1 MLSTAIAAWRNLVKR
16 LTVDWLILA
25 AGAVTVLLA
34 MVLLAAGPI
43 YADAVTQ
50 SSLRRALAEAPHSES
65 TVVIDVRTPP
75 DHFATVDDIATAAL
89 DNALAGVGATVVRVS
104 DAEALE
110 LDRETEDDVVQLAQV
125 RSMEAIEEHA
135 SLIEGS
141 WPRSGLETAVSSVT
155 ADQLGLSPGDAVSL
169 IDRRD
174 RSRQVELEL
183 VGVFQPED
191 GTDPYWLQE
200 GLVLDGITETPGFHT
215 FGPFV
220 VAPDALAAT
229 TTRVIAE
236 WRAFVDF
243 DSLEVSDASR
253 LRARVAGLSRTLND
267 ALATVDDAGS
277 RFSEFGVETELDG
290 LLAGTARSLTVTR
303 SSVLA
308 LLIQLA
314 ILAGYALALTAGL
327 LVETRSTETYLLQAR
342 GVSPPQMVGVAALEG
357 VLLTVPIALV
367 APSVAAWTLERI
379 AAVGPLSTIV
389 LEVAP
394 TVTGESR
401 VIALIAAAFAV
412 IGLTWP
418 AWRSARSASGTTRRS
433 GRQRSRSG
441 AQRAGIDIA
450 LLSLAVLAFWQLQS
464 LGPEVSATVQGR
476 FGIDPVLIAAPT
488 LGLLAGAVLAL
499 RIVPLLARLGERIAG
514 SGRGS
519 VAALSAWQVAR
530 RPVRY
535 ARSALL
541 LIMAVAIGFFATSYS
556 STWLQSQ
563 RDQADFQVGAD
574 LRVAPNRRTGDSVS
588 DLHLLTAQHSIHG
601 VARSMPLSRVS
612 GPVPGTDTLGEFVL
626 LDSSSA
632 SQVVEVRSDLAPAFG
647 SLMSE
652 LEAGRYTLPGIELA
666 GEPERIGV
674 MLEAVEEGILAID
687 VIPDFGGAEGELLP
701 TEFGGEVSVVLRDDD
716 DLLHRVRLG
725 QLAVNEGTQT
735 LEASLLGELDGTRLR
750 PAYPLHL
757 VAIEIASGYPSFA
770 EREVTLDL
778 TQIVTSSGDG
788 SSETIPLDPET
799 WNERV
804 DTLGQAF
811 APARITLSEHPEGGL
826 RVVIDTGLSFQALAV
841 YSFRLPALTPSTY
854 PVVVTSSWL
863 DESNRDVGDEVS
875 FGTLRTGRTN
885 AVVVGTI
892 EAFPSTEP
900 RAREVVITDLPTY
913 QAVRYSPGA
922 PIADIGEHWL
932 EVDGDPDHVSEA
944 LRGQPLEA
952 RAVEGRAERFLTLST
967 DPVALGTI
975 GALSIGFVAA
985 AVFAAVGF
993 AVSATVSARERITEF
1008 GLLRALGLSSRQL
1021 GSWMTLE
1028 QGVLVISS
1036 LGFGTLV
1043 GWALT
1048 TVILPLVTVTQ
1059 LGTRPIPDLTVVYPW
1074 DAVLVLEVS
1083 LVVVLAVIV
1092 AVMSLLLRRLGLGS
1106 LLRVGEE

>member
-50 SSLRRALAEAPHSES
+50 SSLRRALADAPHSES

-89 DNALAGVGATVVRVS
+89 DNALAGVGATVIRVS

-125 RSMEAIEEHA
+125 RSMEAIAEHA
-135 SLIEGS
+135 SLLEGS
-141 WPRSGLETAVSSVT
+141 WPRAGLETAVSSVT
-155 ADQLGLSPGDAVSL
+155 ADQLGLALGDTVSL
-169 IDRRD
+169 TDRRD
-174 RSRQVELEL
+174 RSRQVELQL

-191 GTDPYWLQE
+191 GTGRYWLQE
-200 GLVLDGITETPGFHT
+200 ELVLDGMTETPGFLT

-220 VAPDALAAT
+220 VAPDALAAVT
-229 TTRVIAE
+229 PRVIAE

-253 LRARVAGLSRTLND
+253 LRARVAGLSRTLDD

-357 VLLTVPIALV
+357 ALLTVPIALF

-412 IGLTWP
+412 IGLAWP

-450 LLSLAVLAFWQLQS
+450 LLGLAVLAFWQLQS

-588 DLHLLTAQHSIHG
+588 DLHLLAAQHSIPG

-612 GPVPGTDTLGEFVL
+612 GPVPGMDTLGEFVL

-666 GEPERIGV
+666 GEPEKIGV
-674 MLEAVEEGILAID
+674 MLESVEEGILAID

-716 DLLHRVRLG
+716 DLLHRVGLG
-725 QLAVNEGTQT
+725 QLAVNEGPQT
-735 LEASLLGELDGTRLR
+735 LEASLLGELDGARLR

-757 VAIEIASGYPSFA
+757 VAIEIASAYPSFA

-778 TQIVTSSGDG
+778 TQVVTSSSDG
-788 SSETIPLDPET
+788 SDTIPLDPGT

-811 APARITLSEHPEGGL
+811 APARITSSEHPEGGL

-863 DESNRDVGDEVS
+863 EGSNRDVGDEVS

-892 EAFPSTEP
+892 ESFPSTQP
-900 RAREVVITDLPTY
+900 RSREVVIADLPTY

-922 PIADIGEHWL
+922 PIAAIGEHWL
-932 EVDGDPDHVSEA
+932 QVDRDPDHVSEA
-944 LRGQPLEA
+944 LRVQPLEA

-1021 GSWMTLE
+1021 GTWMTLE

-1059 LGTRPIPDLTVVYPW
+1059 QGTRPIPDLTVVYPW
-1074 DAVLVLEVS
+1074 DAVVVLEVS